1 MTLIDDFHRLFTIF
15 SVIVFLAA
23 GILVFRQHKLPATLL
38 FLGVAAKYTPST
50 IMWYLLVPDNA
61 YMTWKFKLITLLQPL
76 GGLLIAAS
84 LLVFVWRLQAVYVSA
99 DPRKNANSP

>member
-1 MTLIDDFHRLFTIF
+1 MTLIDDFHRLFNIF

-38 FLGVAAKYTPST
+38 FMGVVAKYTPST

-76 GGLLIAAS
+76 GGLLVAAS
-84 LLVFVWRLQAVYVSA
+84 VLVFVWRLQTIHAPASA
-99 DPRKNANSP
+99 GKNVDST